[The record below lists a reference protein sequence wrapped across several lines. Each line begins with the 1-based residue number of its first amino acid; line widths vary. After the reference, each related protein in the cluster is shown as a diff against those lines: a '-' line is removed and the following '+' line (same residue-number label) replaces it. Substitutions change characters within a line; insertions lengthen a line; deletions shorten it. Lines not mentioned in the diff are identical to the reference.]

1 MAFGL
6 GFSIRERLGLR
17 RPAAPAATSRRA
29 YAGAS
34 VSRLTADWVTG
45 GTSADSEIKSS
56 LSRLRNRARQLV
68 RDNDYARRAVST
80 IKNQVIGTGIRLQM
94 QIRMQRGGGRLDQV
108 INDRIEDAWA
118 LWGRKQTCDVAGRLS
133 FQEIERMA
141 IGAMAESG
149 EIFIRLVRQQF
160 GGGKAPFALQLFE
173 SDQLDDTYTGGS
185 TVAGNEWRMG
195 IEVDRWGRPVRYA
208 FLAKHPGDTVFG
220 HGPGERHLFIPAGEI
235 LHLFLSERPGQ
246 SRGVTMFAS
255 AITRLHHLA
264 GYEQAELVRAR
275 ASSALMGFITSPE
288 GAGEML
294 GEELIDGEHVSTF
307 EPGVFK
313 TLFPG
318 QSVTVP
324 TLDAPNGQLEPF
336 TRAMLRAMAAGIGLN
351 YASLSQDYS
360 QSNYSSSRL
369 AQLEDRDNW
378 KALQQYLIANLH
390 TPIFEAWIEAAVL
403 GGELSIAG
411 YEMAPHRYCAC
422 RWMPRGWSYIDPLKD
437 VQADEKA
444 IRCGL
449 KTQAQVVAEQG
460 GDLEEL
466 MTARKAEIDRADELE
481 LQFDSNPAD
490 DDTSGYVEP
499 TIPAMDATEDAA
511 KEESDA
517 VDTLTTDEAT
527 TNGPYA

>member
-1 MAFGL
+1 MAKRKRQRDKL
-6 GFSIRERLGLR
+6 
-17 RPAAPAATSRRA
+17 AAPAAAQVMPRQRRA

-68 RDNDYARRAVST
+68 RDNDYARRAVAT
-80 IKNQVIGTGIRLQM
+80 IKNQVVGTGIRLQM
-94 QIRMQRGGGRLDQV
+94 QVRMQRGGGRLDQMV
-108 INDRIEDAWA
+108 NDAIEAGWA
-118 LWGRKQTCDVAGRLS
+118 MWGRKQTCDVAGRLS

-149 EIFIRLVRQQF
+149 EIFIRLVRQPF
-160 GGGKAPFALQLFE
+160 GGGRAPLALQLFE
-173 SDQLDDTYTGGS
+173 SDQLDDTYSGGS
-185 TVAGNEWRMG
+185 TVPGNEWRMG
-195 IEVDRWGRPVRYA
+195 IEVDKWGRPVRYA
-208 FLAKHPGDTVFG
+208 FLARHPGDGVFG
-220 HGPGERHLFIPAGEI
+220 HGPGDRHLFIPAAEI

-294 GEELIDGEHVSTF
+294 GEEVIDGEHVTTF

-324 TLDAPNGQLEPF
+324 TLDAPDGQLEPF
-336 TRAMLRAMAAGIGLN
+336 TRAMLRAMSAGVGIN

-360 QSNYSSSRL
+360 QSNYSSSRM
-369 AQLEDRDNW
+369 AQLEDRENW
-378 KALQQYLIANLH
+378 KALQQFLITNLH
-390 TPIFEAWIEAAVL
+390 TPVFEAWIEAAVL
-403 GGELSIAG
+403 GGELSLPA
-411 YEMAPHRYCAC
+411 YDVAPQRYCAC

-466 MTARKAEIDRADELE
+466 LMARKAEIDRAQELE
-481 LQFDSNPAD
+481 LQFDTNPAD
-490 DDTSGYVEP
+490 DGDAGYVEP
-499 TIPAMDATEDAA
+499 TDPALETAEDAA
-511 KEESDA
+511 EGESTDS
-517 VDTLTTDEAT
+517 VDTLSTDEALAD
-527 TNGPYA
+527 GSEIA